1 MQKKKKQSS
10 SGGSTRNSAYDSE
23 ENVIDIVIQV
33 LGILFTCHLCRR
45 HFRSTLWLGV
55 SEEDVCR

>member
-1 MQKKKKQSS
+1 MQKKKKQPS

-33 LGILFTCHLCRR
+33 LGILFTCHLCRH
-45 HFRSTLWLGV
+45 HFCSTLWLGV